1 MKACSILAGVL
12 AASTWLAAAAA
23 GPIVAGQDGKLQ
35 VGRGAEAPRPRLV
48 LDSTMATWCTA
59 CKSEIPQL
67 TYLRSVFKPEE
78 LAMYGLPY
86 DEKDRPDQLRAWAA
100 ANHTPYVL
108 LADATQREIAS
119 VKAAVMANL
128 KMDAV
133 PASFITDADGHVLRA
148 RFGPPSVS
156 ELRELMRA
164 QESAGKRK

>member
-1 MKACSILAGVL
+1 MKALSILAGAL
-12 AASTWLAAAAA
+12 AACASLAACAD
-23 GPIVAGQDGKLQ
+23 GPIVTDKGKLE
-35 VGRGAEAPRPRLV
+35 VARSAGAPRPKLV
-48 LDSTMATWCTA
+48 LNSTMATWCTA

-67 TYLRSVFKPEE
+67 TYLRSVFKPDE

-86 DEKDRPDQLRAWAA
+86 DEKDSPDKLKAWAA

-108 LADATQREIAS
+108 LSDASQREIAS
-119 VKAAVMANL
+119 VKATVLSTL

-164 QESAGKRK
+164 QERAGQRK

>member
-1 MKACSILAGVL
+1 MKALPLFAGAL
-12 AASTWLAAAAA
+12 TACATLAAAAA
-23 GPIVAGQDGKLQ
+23 DLILTDKGRIEV
-35 VGRGAEAPRPRLV
+35 VRGAGTPKPRLV
-48 LDSTMATWCTA
+48 LNSTMATWCTA
-59 CKSEIPQL
+59 CKSEMPQL
-67 TYLRSVFKPEE
+67 NYLRSVFKPEE

-86 DEKDRPDQLRAWAA
+86 DEKDRPDQLKAWAA

-108 LADATQREIAS
+108 VSDASQREIAS
-119 VKAAVMANL
+119 VKAAVISTL

-133 PASFITDADGHVLRA
+133 PASFITDAEGHVLRA

>member
-1 MKACSILAGVL
+1 MKALSILASAVAACATL
-12 AASTWLAAAAA
+12 AASADGL
-23 GPIVAGQDGKLQ
+23 IVADKGKLE
-35 VGRGAEAPRPRLV
+35 VARSAGAPRPKLV

-86 DEKDRPDQLRAWAA
+86 DEKDAPDKLRAWAA

-108 LADATQREIAS
+108 LADASQHEIAS
-119 VKAAVMANL
+119 VKAAVMTNL

-156 ELRELMRA
+156 ELRELMRG